1 MQQIIQLPPPQL
13 DMKFPLMEALSKRRT
28 KRKWK
33 EEELSLQE
41 LADLCWVACG
51 ETKPATPKSK
61 SKRTVPSGC
70 NAQLVT
76 LYVALRKGIYKYS
89 EPGHQL
95 SLLSPLDIRPA
106 IGTQKM
112 MQTAPLGLIFVA
124 DYSKRTGIMK
134 AGHSE
139 MMFLAGT
146 EAGMMSQNVY
156 LYCTAAGLNTALL
169 ALINRDKLHKL
180 IGLQVYESVVYT
192 QVIGKLPAESR

>member
-1 MQQIIQLPPPQL
+1 MAQPIIQLPPPQS
-13 DMKFPLMEALSKRRT
+13 DMKFPLMEALFQRRT

-33 EEELSLQE
+33 EEEISLQE

-51 ETKPATPKSK
+51 ETKPATLKSK

-76 LYVALRKGIYKYS
+76 LYVALRTGIYKYS

-95 SLLSPLDIRPA
+95 RLMLSLDARPL

-112 MQTAPLGLIFVA
+112 MQTAPLGLVFVA
-124 DYSKRTGIMK
+124 DFSKRAGIMK

-139 MMFLAGT
+139 KMFIAGT

-156 LYCTAAGLNTALL
+156 LYCTAAGLNTVLIALFDR
-169 ALINRDKLHKL
+169 NKLHKAM
-180 IGLQVYESVVYT
+180 GLQVHESVVYT
-192 QVIGKLPAESR
+192 QVVGKLPTSR